1 MIIETTLNGKRV
13 KLDREEMA
21 FLLVA
26 IGGYTFHAAVTE
38 VDRLLREPSEPGPL
52 LK

>member
-1 MIIETTLNGKRV
+1 MIIQNAVDGKRV

-38 VDRLLREPSEPGPL
+38 VDRLLRELEEPGHL
-52 LK
+52 GK